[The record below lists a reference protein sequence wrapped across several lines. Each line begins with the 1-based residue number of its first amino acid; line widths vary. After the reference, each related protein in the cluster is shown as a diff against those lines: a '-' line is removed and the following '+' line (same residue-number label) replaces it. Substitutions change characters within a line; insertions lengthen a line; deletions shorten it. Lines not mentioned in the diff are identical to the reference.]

1 MGIVQ
6 NHKKRKRRTQPP
18 VAKKTGKIQRAVD
31 PITVAIPFLEDGDN
45 TDDWRL
51 ESVWADWCSCNICE
65 AMMKDTLER
74 TREPNLNLKDYL
86 QNAYIH
92 PVFKGAD
99 DDDDDIDVASEG
111 WDQEPALVRTKRVSR
126 RTTPLPSKHGGSS
139 PPLLS
144 DVEGISGP

>member
-1 MGIVQ
+1 MKREVVVGGGEHFSVKSFLLSAHFPGCQSIVSFFLFGILILQ
-6 NHKKRKRRTQPP
+6 
-18 VAKKTGKIQRAVD
+18 
-31 PITVAIPFLEDGDN
+31 
-45 TDDWRL
+45 
-51 ESVWADWCSCNICE
+51 E

-99 DDDDDIDVASEG
+99 NDDDDSDVASEG
-111 WDQEPALVRTKRVSR
+111 WNREPALVPTKRVSR

-144 DVEGISGP
+144 DVEGFSGP